1 MRGTRDGRTDWMEI
15 CMGADSF
22 GFFPATAKKRQ
33 RECSPSIDEK
43 MQAHISPAG
52 RCRSVPHIVSKRSI
66 SFLITRTSP
75 VSCVPFSGKKGVAT
89 RLGRQTRKTM
99 T

>member
-22 GFFPATAKKRQ
+22 GFFPASAKKRQ

-43 MQAHISPAG
+43 MHAHISPAG
-52 RCRSVPHIVSKRSI
+52 RCPSVPHIVSKRSI
-66 SFLITRTSP
+66 SFLITRTAPSLR
-75 VSCVPFSGKKGVAT
+75 SFLGKKGVAT